1 MTYPPVSA
9 SSTSSWRIT
18 SSVSPSMVGS
28 FFEATR
34 VPTTRPSSTGRP
46 GSLLGRGLIGAA
58 KGENHVDV
66 DVRAGDH
73 VRGDDLADLLRAADA
88 GVDRGLHR
96 GDVTAH
102 DGRHVAAARLLVRDE
117 LHLRRLDHRVGRLD
131 HCRKP
136 AALDHSQCFSHEFL
150 LSLLSDSP
158 SDQPASLPSS
168 PSGAAPAALQPTSM
182 SRSSP
187 PR

>member
-46 GSLLGRGLIGAA
+46 RSLLRRG
-58 KGENHVDV
+58 HVP
-66 DVRAGDH
+66 
-73 VRGDDLADLLRAADA
+73 
-88 GVDRGLHR
+88 
-96 GDVTAH
+96 AH

-150 LSLLSDSP
+150 LSLL
-158 SDQPASLPSS
+158 
-168 PSGAAPAALQPTSM
+168 
-182 SRSSP
+182 
-187 PR
+187 